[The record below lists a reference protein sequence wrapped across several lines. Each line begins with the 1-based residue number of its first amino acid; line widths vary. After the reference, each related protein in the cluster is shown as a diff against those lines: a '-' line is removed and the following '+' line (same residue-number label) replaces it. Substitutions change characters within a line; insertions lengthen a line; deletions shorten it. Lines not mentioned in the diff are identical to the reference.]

1 MEEFIIKVLDPSRVE
16 EVTNFLLQHFRICAE
31 CRDFFDGEGDF
42 CSPNCDLAYH
52 HGQEGRHCVA
62 VQKKGGVTM
71 PIWKV
76 TVVRSYFKHLEY
88 LVEADTELD
97 ASSKWEL
104 QEPDRE
110 GGLQLDEDELVSIEP
125 KQEVDHAQET

>member
-1 MEEFIIKVLDPSRVE
+1 
-16 EVTNFLLQHFRICAE
+16 
-31 CRDFFDGEGDF
+31 
-42 CSPNCDLAYH
+42 
-52 HGQEGRHCVA
+52 
-62 VQKKGGVTM
+62 M

-76 TVVRSYFKHLEY
+76 TVVRSYSKHMEY

-110 GGLQLDEDELVSIEP
+110 GGLQLNEDEVVSIEP
-125 KQEVDHAQET
+125 EQEVDHAQET